1 MQLYLETGSGTYSID
16 ACAHGEVTIRD
27 TIYTRSLIVMPETL
41 ITDWPPN
48 AIQGL
53 SADHLDHVLA
63 LEPEI
68 ILLGTGQR
76 LCFPEVAITARIM
89 EKKIGLEVMDTA
101 AACRT
106 YNVLMTEGRK
116 VAAALLID

>member
-16 ACAHGEVTIRD
+16 AYAHGEVTVRD
-27 TIYTRSLIVMPETL
+27 TIYTRSLILTPETL
-41 ITDWPPN
+41 VTDWPPN
-48 AIQGL
+48 SIQEL
-53 SADHLDHVLA
+53 SAVHFEQVLA

-76 LCFPEVAITARIM
+76 LCFPEVSITANIM
-89 EKKIGLEVMDTA
+89 EKMIGLEVMDTA